1 MQPLKNVGR
10 APNSDASMVTAGWVD
25 ERHAGVAVTPQYI
38 TDRVAAHAATVNLVD
53 KAYVDAGDA
62 TRAKKA
68 AVDAADA
75 NYVPLSARG
84 STVAS
89 LDAGAYIPPAQLP
102 MLLTERPS
110 GFVEASR
117 IFFTTSQLVASTTTK
132 TYQAAVCEIADP
144 GYPYQVLPMA
154 TICGVCPEP
163 IDGLR
168 RVGGSSRGKMT
179 VLASDDT
186 LFGGGVAANI
196 RSRTF
201 YSVIPT
207 ALQAAT
213 PTVVEGPLTLHLW
226 LALHS
231 GTVYRFEPTGFRF
244 FCLLFP
250 AA

>member
-1 MQPLKNVGR
+1 MPPLKNVGR
-10 APNSDASMVTAGWVD
+10 TPNSDASMVTAGWVD

-38 TDRVAAHAATVNLVD
+38 ADKVDAHAAAVTLVD
-53 KAYVDAGDA
+53 EAYVDAGDA

-84 STVAS
+84 STVAT
-89 LDAGAYIPPAQLP
+89 LDAGAYIPSGQLP
-102 MLLTERPS
+102 ALLTARPA
-110 GFVEASR
+110 GFVEASHV
-117 IFFTTSQLVASTTTK
+117 FFTSPQVVASTTPK

-144 GYPYQVLPMA
+144 GFPYQALPMA
-154 TICGVCPEP
+154 TVCGVCPEP
-163 IDGLR
+163 IDGAR

-186 LFGGGVAANI
+186 LYGGGVAANI

-207 ALQAAT
+207 APQAAT
-213 PTVVEGPLTLHLW
+213 PTVVEGPLTLNLW

-231 GTVYRFEPTGFRF
+231 GTSYRFDPTGFRF

-250 AA
+250 AG